1 MDTVYNWVIIHD
13 LFINQIEND
22 IFTLSLTIAGISIS
36 VFTLLL
42 SFISNK
48 RQNAIELKTSI
59 NNGLSDPVLKSR
71 LSHYLNYMKRMGKMV
86 KSCVIVFI
94 TACVLTIT
102 AWLSFRFVH
111 TPKVMLYFLVGNIV
125 LFITIVI
132 YSFVVLYKVYRQFL
146 KEIKI

>member
-13 LFINQIEND
+13 IFINHIEND

>member
-1 MDTVYNWVIIHD
+1 MGTVYDWVMHHD
-13 LFINQIEND
+13 LFINHIEND

-48 RQNAIELKTSI
+48 RQNAIELKTLI
-59 NNGLSDPVLKSR
+59 NNGISDPVLKSR
-71 LSHYLNYMKRMGKMV
+71 LKHYLNYMKRMGKMV
-86 KSCVIVFI
+86 KSCVLIFV

-102 AWLSFRFVH
+102 TWLSFRVVH
-111 TPKVMLYFLVGNIV
+111 TPNKMLFLLLGNIA
-125 LFITIVI
+125 LFITIVV
-132 YSFVVLYKVYRQFL
+132 YSFIVLYKVYRQFL